1 MSKKLQAF
9 LLTLICLFAFALPLT
24 IPSGTIPENFRAEL
38 EDEIWSEEEAFES
51 SSLLGLLLP
60 GASAEEALEPLPI
73 DFSKGRKPNPA
84 KFTDT
89 GYEDESITVKLETQ
103 ENSGVV
109 WRIAYV
115 TISDASQLRT
125 ATAGTLLSNRVALV
139 SSMAEKNE
147 AVIAINADFMSNNPT
162 KTSFEYR
169 MGEKV
174 RAKYNRTKD
183 LLITDEQGDLHIF
196 TAESQK
202 EGVAQLQADGHTIV
216 NAFTF
221 GPALVINEERQTIP
235 EKYGYNPKGR
245 EPRMAI
251 GQMDKLSYVLVLA
264 EGRTK
269 DSQGVTLQELADFMF
284 DLGCAQAFNLDG
296 GNSATMVFNGGYYQ
310 DKTKKN
316 ERSQSDILYFATLVD
331 PKSWE

>member
-1 MSKKLQAF
+1 MSKKAQAS
-9 LLTLICLFAFALPLT
+9 LLILILAFAMMLPVV
-24 IPSGTIPENFRAEL
+24 IPSGTIPEDIRTKM
-38 EDEIWSEEEAFES
+38 EDELWAQDETTETSKLFQWLVPSAM
-51 SSLLGLLLP
+51 
-60 GASAEEALEPLPI
+60 AEEALEPLPM

-84 KFTDT
+84 NFSET
-89 GYEDESITVKLETQ
+89 GYQDESITVKLETR
-103 ENSGVV
+103 ETDGII

-115 TISDASQLRT
+115 TISDPSQLRT
-125 ATAGTLLSNRVALV
+125 ATAGTLRSNRVALV
-139 SSMAEKNE
+139 SSMAEKND

-174 RAKYNRTKD
+174 RAKYNNSKD
-183 LLITDEQGDLHIF
+183 LLITDENGDLHIF
-196 TAESQK
+196 QAEKQK
-202 EGVAQLQADGHTIV
+202 EGVAQLQKDGHQII

-269 DSQGVTLQELADFMF
+269 DSQGVTMQELADFMF
-284 DLGCAQAFNLDG
+284 DLGCSQAFNLDG